1 MLHQLEARLLK
12 IHKGKRLPR
21 LRDMS
26 QLSAGS
32 NFYLPSYHGLKP
44 DQFWHEMPI
53 REWMEVSGWSR
64 TDIWAAFKDWNY
76 FLNHPEKMKF
86 ARDSYDRL
94 TKYLPMSKFERAM
107 VMIDHERYWEAMPGQ
122 AMVRA
127 QVLRILQHIRFM
139 YDLPHRR
146 SPSSYLIEFRDRVY
160 GFHMDKWIYSDPA
173 ELTSFKL
180 EWEFEYNLLE
190 LEKTTLSIPLPNSQ
204 EFLDIWAGLN
214 LYNDYEDQGEKL
226 MWNLAAL
233 CQMDITIHRIRRTIV
248 RN

>member
-127 QVLRILQHIRFM
+127 QVLRIRLNPFEVREVLQAI
-139 YDLPHRR
+139 LVVA
-146 SPSSYLIEFRDRVY
+146 SSCSCV
-160 GFHMDKWIYSDPA
+160 
-173 ELTSFKL
+173 
-180 EWEFEYNLLE
+180 
-190 LEKTTLSIPLPNSQ
+190 SIPLKSGRCCKARGKSNPLTPLQSQ
-204 EFLDIWAGLN
+204 SL
-214 LYNDYEDQGEKL
+214 
-226 MWNLAAL
+226 
-233 CQMDITIHRIRRTIV
+233 
-248 RN
+248 

>member
-86 ARDSYDRL
+86 A
-94 TKYLPMSKFERAM
+94 
-107 VMIDHERYWEAMPGQ
+107 
-122 AMVRA
+122 
-127 QVLRILQHIRFM
+127 
-139 YDLPHRR
+139 
-146 SPSSYLIEFRDRVY
+146 
-160 GFHMDKWIYSDPA
+160 
-173 ELTSFKL
+173 
-180 EWEFEYNLLE
+180 
-190 LEKTTLSIPLPNSQ
+190 
-204 EFLDIWAGLN
+204 
-214 LYNDYEDQGEKL
+214 
-226 MWNLAAL
+226 
-233 CQMDITIHRIRRTIV
+233 
-248 RN
+248 